1 MALIHFLV
9 ILDQILANPLND
21 NTHKYFFYL
30 HFNLH
35 FFLIFEVFDLL
46 DECSVDKLL
55 DFLSR
60 SAQLVNWLASLH
72 GLTKKK
78 IESVDDN
85 AHELEVLAFAERF

>member
-1 MALIHFLV
+1 M
-9 ILDQILANPLND
+9 
-21 NTHKYFFYL
+21 
-30 HFNLH
+30 
-35 FFLIFEVFDLL
+35 
-46 DECSVDKLL
+46 DKFL